1 MIESA
6 ELDAFLN
13 QLDDKENCFVE
24 TLDKLGD
31 TYNEIKDFYTK
42 EGKKIVEEA
51 TKKENVLRQHSLSFD
66 KSERT
71 FENILRGK
79 TSSSKYKIEL
89 DRQVAQCT
97 KKIGARVQ
105 DYHQKNNSVRELYDM
120 FESTKSLEVKEEK
133 LNQLND

>member
-51 TKKENVLRQHSLSFD
+51 NKKENVLRQHSLSFD

-71 FENILRGK
+71 FENIL
-79 TSSSKYKIEL
+79 
-89 DRQVAQCT
+89 
-97 KKIGARVQ
+97 
-105 DYHQKNNSVRELYDM
+105 
-120 FESTKSLEVKEEK
+120 
-133 LNQLND
+133 